1 MKFKAL
7 AVILCLVAS
16 FYCKEKAPVV
26 NQPATG
32 PAILSG
38 LYVSSS
44 PSDCLCVN
52 SEKKIAGTTELQ
64 GSMGINL
71 GDAFD
76 KAESEDMKNALR
88 ENYRELKASGKEGV
102 VSGQKLY
109 VRVKQARG
117 CGVLNNELKIPITY
131 EEFCLKNQIFN
142 WPKEDL

>member
-1 MKFKAL
+1 MKITAIAL
-7 AVILCLVAS
+7 TLSLLAL
-16 FYCKEKAPVV
+16 FHCKEKAAASNQPVV
-26 NQPATG
+26 APTI
-32 PAILSG
+32 PSG

-44 PSDCLCVN
+44 ASDCLCVN

-102 VSGQKLY
+102 LSGQKLY

-117 CGVLNNELKIPITY
+117 CAVLNNELKTPITY

-142 WPKEDL
+142 WPKDDI